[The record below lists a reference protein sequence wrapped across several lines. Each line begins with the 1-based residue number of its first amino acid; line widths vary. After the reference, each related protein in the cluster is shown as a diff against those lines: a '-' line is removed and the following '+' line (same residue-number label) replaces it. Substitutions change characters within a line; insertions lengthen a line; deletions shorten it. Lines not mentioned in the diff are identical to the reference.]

1 MKPDQLSDKE
11 IIDKFNG
18 GMAAV
23 ETARVDGLKFL
34 QTLQTVKNRAQVK
47 EHRRLRA
54 KLGDQHPR
62 VQRLASGIRYNA
74 GLAENLTVQIDQ
86 SAIDP
91 PAVEEKSWMVHG
103 RVMYQKR
110 KGLAGLT
117 VAIFDAEGRWM
128 RQAGHACTDQ
138 HGYFAIVHAP
148 EKNPDDPAQRK
159 MLYFLHVIGP
169 EGRILH
175 KDPDP
180 LNLAIGQIEYREIFL
195 DPDKSLCRPPEA
207 GSGDSDLPSCKE

>member
-18 GMAAV
+18 GMATV
-23 ETARVDGLKFL
+23 ETARADGLKFL

-54 KLGDQHPR
+54 KLGDDHPR
-62 VQRLASGIRYNA
+62 VQRLATRIRYNA
-74 GLAENLTVQIDQ
+74 GLAEDLAVQIDQ

-91 PAVEEKSWMVHG
+91 PPVTEKGWTVHG
-103 RVMYQKR
+103 RVMDQKR

-138 HGYFAIVHAP
+138 RGYFAIVHTP

-169 EGRILH
+169 DGRILH

-180 LNLAIGQIEYREIFL
+180 LQLIVGKVEYREIFL
-195 DPDKSLCRPPEA
+195 DPNKSLCNPPQA
-207 GSGDSDLPSCKE
+207 GPDDSDLPRCKE